1 MNGIINSGGRVDL
14 GLEKGISLTVLEGRG
29 ERMGIE
35 QKKLDKLKVFLL
47 HGFCFLFECCRV
59 VFKLELEESMKGCG
73 ELLGFWIEGWT
84 KGK

>member
-14 GLEKGISLTVLEGRG
+14 GLKKGISLTVLEGRG

-59 VFKLELEESMKGCG
+59 VFKLELGEYERMWRDAWFLDRRMDKG
-73 ELLGFWIEGWT
+73 
-84 KGK
+84 